1 MHLGEYSA
9 DEQIHWCCGKIGK
22 DAPGCKFSAHES
34 KEDEDD
40 DDENTQD
47 KGESQKFNKYLRCT
61 CCKEIGHSVDDCP
74 RDPNIKTKGQA
85 EAEF

>member
-1 MHLGEYSA
+1 MCKKCGKEYNEKDNYQWSCRMHLGEYSA

-47 KGESQKFNKYLRCT
+47 KGES
-61 CCKEIGHSVDDCP
+61 
-74 RDPNIKTKGQA
+74 
-85 EAEF
+85 